1 VRLKVDAPVSENENV
16 SINFQDNLK
25 HIAKVIWVSEDYVG
39 SYYFDAFTYDLSLHG
54 AKIK

>member
-1 VRLKVDAPVSENENV
+1 MRLKVDAPVSENENV

-25 HIAKVIWVSEDYVG
+25 HIAKVIWVSEGYVG